1 MEIGTERE
9 AVGRRTIPLRFRLER
24 SEESVNAYVVKPIG
38 GMAGRL

>member
-24 SEESVNAYVVKPIG
+24 LKGGDNAFKEIQT
-38 GMAGRL
+38 LNIK